1 MKRLHV
7 SFGTADIEKSVA
19 FYSMLF
25 GAAPS
30 VRKPDYAK
38 WMLDDPRVNF
48 VVESGSG
55 KIGFNHAGIQV
66 EAEGELNEIFDRL
79 KKAEAPYLPEG
90 VTTCCYAKSE
100 KSWTADPD
108 GVRWEAFHTFH
119 QIDTFGSGPVLQA
132 LETDSAASACGC
144 GTPESK
150 TEDTSAPVVACCGT
164 N

>member
-7 SFGTADIEKSVA
+7 SFGTADIEKSIA
-19 FYSMLF
+19 FYSTLF
-25 GAAPS
+25 GAEPS
-30 VRKPDYAK
+30 VRRTDYAK
-38 WMLDDPRVNF
+38 WLLDDPRVNF

-66 EAEGELNEIFDRL
+66 DAEDELGDIFDRL

-108 GVRWEAFHTFH
+108 GVQWEAFYTFH
-119 QIDTFGSGPVLQA
+119 QIDDFGTGPVLQT
-132 LETDSAASACGC
+132 LELDSDASTCGC
-144 GTPESK
+144 
-150 TEDTSAPVVACCGT
+150 SAPQSKAAETPAPAVTCCGA

>member
-19 FYSMLF
+19 FYSTLF
-25 GAAPS
+25 GAEPS
-30 VRKPDYAK
+30 VRRPDYAK
-38 WMLDDPRVNF
+38 WLLDDPRVNF

-66 EAEGELNEIFDRL
+66 EAEDELNEIFDRL

-108 GVRWEAFHTFH
+108 GIQWEAFHTFH
-119 QIDTFGSGPVLQA
+119 QIDNFGTGPELQMLA
-132 LETDSAASACGC
+132 TDENASACGC
-144 GTPESK
+144 SAPKGK
-150 TEDTSAPVVACCGT
+150 TEETSTPVVACCGT

>member
-7 SFGTADIEKSVA
+7 SFGTADLEKSVA
-19 FYSMLF
+19 FYSTLF
-25 GAAPS
+25 GQEPT
-30 VRKPDYAK
+30 VTRPGYAK

-66 EAEGELNEIFDRL
+66 EAQEELGEIFDRM
-79 KKAEAPYLPEG
+79 KAAEAPYLPEG

-108 GVRWEAFHTFH
+108 GVQWEAFYTMH
-119 QIDTFGSGPVLQA
+119 QLDEFGTGPEIKA
-132 LETDSAASACGC
+132 DASTDDASACGC
-144 GTPESK
+144 
-150 TEDTSAPVVACCGT
+150 SAPKVTAPQKTSSCC
-164 N
+164 